1 VRKPKA
7 PAASGKPG
15 FCVWIVSPADYVHSR
30 CFEETALALSE
41 AFGQLGYAAPIV
53 TDPANIKGRAVVL
66 GTNLLKYVP
75 RSLPE
80 NLILYNLEQVQL
92 DSPWFDQA
100 HIELL
105 RHYPVWDYSSR
116 NIQALA
122 ALGVKASLCGIGYSP
137 ALTRI
142 PHSLV
147 QDIDVVFIGSINER
161 RAAVLEA
168 LRRRGMKV
176 FAGAG
181 LYGSERDAVFGRAKI
196 VLNLHHYEAQVFEI
210 VRVSY
215 LLANRLCVV
224 SETGLDNELEDPLR
238 NGVAFVNY
246 RDLVAVCHHLLQR
259 PEERRRLANSGFEA
273 FKAQPQ
279 APMLKAAL
287 AGLVQLSR
295 T

>member
-1 VRKPKA
+1 VPKPKA
-7 PAASGKPG
+7 PPASGQPG

-30 CFEETALALSE
+30 GFEETALALSE
-41 AFGQLGYAAPIV
+41 SFGQLGYAAPIV
-53 TDPANIKGRAVVL
+53 TDPAAIEGCAVVL
-66 GTNLLKYVP
+66 GTNLLKYIP
-75 RSLPE
+75 RPHPE

-92 DSPWFDQA
+92 GSPWFDQA
-100 HIELL
+100 QVELL

-122 ALGVKASLCGIGYSP
+122 ALGIKATKCGIGYSP

-147 QDIDVVFIGSINER
+147 QDIDVAFIGSISER
-161 RAAVLEA
+161 RAVVLEA

-224 SETGLDNELEDPLR
+224 SETGLDHELESPLR

-246 RDLVAVCHHLLQR
+246 RELVAVCHHLLQR
-259 PEERRRLANSGFEA
+259 PEERRRLANAGFDA
-273 FKAQPQ
+273 FKALPQ
-279 APMLKAAL
+279 AAMLKAAL
-287 AGLVQLSR
+287 TSLSQLSR